1 MKARLAM
8 LAVIV
13 ATQVAMAQSATAA
26 DFSDTHY
33 GRASPSPAASND
45 SAGAVRTLSPDA
57 NMPGRA
63 AGMPDPGVSN
73 SQVNA
78 GGRSVDEHGRGD
90 PLLAGSVSR
99 QTRLAEGRS
108 VKQGG

>member
-1 MKARLAM
+1 VKARLAM

-13 ATQVAMAQSATAA
+13 ATQVAMAQSVNAA
-26 DFSDTHY
+26 DFSNTHY
-33 GRASPSPAASND
+33 GRASPIPAPSYG

-57 NMPGRA
+57 NIHGRA
-63 AGMPDPGVSN
+63 AGMPGPAASN